1 VAFDQI
7 SLTFSLPTGKRV
19 VETGSHVTTST
30 IKEAWSPPTYRGRE
44 RDVSPHG
51 EILVRVTPGVDN
63 LDSRQPSYPIEKPPM
78 PALRKV

>member
-1 VAFDQI
+1 MQARFGEGHGNVA
-7 SLTFSLPTGKRV
+7 GKRI
-19 VETGSHVTTST
+19 EGSNPLRS